1 MCLQIKLE
9 KAYSSNQALYSIVR
23 TRSYHYTVYTRPVC
37 TCTWIESRRLA
48 LARRREFGGGRRRP
62 QTLRRCHRC
71 RLTPSPPPPSPPL
84 TLQPPSPPDLHRP
97 ASPPSPQR
105 CRRHQP
111 STSLPPIAAAHAASV
126 AAASIDRLH
135 RSLPSPPLASPPLPK
150 GEAARE
156 RERERSR
163 LYGYKV
169 RVRVRVRERVA
180 TSQSGGPWRNR
191 TSTTLRP

>member
-1 MCLQIKLE
+1 M
-9 KAYSSNQALYSIVR
+9 R

-62 QTLRRCHRC
+62 QTLRRCRRC

-84 TLQPPSPPDLHRP
+84 TLPPPSPPPRF
-97 ASPPSPQR
+97 STFPSAMP
-105 CRRHQP
+105 CRHQP

-126 AAASIDRLH
+126 AAASIDRVH
-135 RSLPSPPLASPPLPK
+135 RSLPAPPLASPPLPK

>member
-1 MCLQIKLE
+1 M
-9 KAYSSNQALYSIVR
+9 R

-62 QTLRRCHRC
+62 QTLRRCRRC

-84 TLQPPSPPDLHRP
+84 TPPPPSPPAPLLRLP
-97 ASPPSPQR
+97 LQR
-105 CRRHQP
+105 CHRHQP

-135 RSLPSPPLASPPLPK
+135 RPPPSPPLASPSSPPPALHRLPRSATLSVSASPPIAVAHRCCPSLPPTPRR
-150 GEAARE
+150 GSPAA
-156 RERERSR
+156 SAA
-163 LYGYKV
+163 YI
-169 RVRVRVRERVA
+169 A
-180 TSQSGGPWRNR
+180 T
-191 TSTTLRP
+191 TIATMCFATTA

>member
-1 MCLQIKLE
+1 VSPCTRGPCMGPCVHVHG
-9 KAYSSNQALYSIVR
+9 SSRDAW
-23 TRSYHYTVYTRPVC
+23 HWPGG
-37 TCTWIESRRLA
+37 ESS
-48 LARRREFGGGRRRP
+48 EEGGAGLRHCAVAAVAASLP
-62 QTLRRCHRC
+62 LRRHHRRHSRC
-71 RLTPSPPPPSPPL
+71 RLH
-84 TLQPPSPPDLHRP
+84 LHRP
-97 ASPPSPQR
+97 ASPPSHQR

-126 AAASIDRLH
+126 AAASIDRVH
-135 RSLPSPPLASPPLPK
+135 RSLPAPPLASPPLPK

-169 RVRVRVRERVA
+169 KVRVRVRERVA